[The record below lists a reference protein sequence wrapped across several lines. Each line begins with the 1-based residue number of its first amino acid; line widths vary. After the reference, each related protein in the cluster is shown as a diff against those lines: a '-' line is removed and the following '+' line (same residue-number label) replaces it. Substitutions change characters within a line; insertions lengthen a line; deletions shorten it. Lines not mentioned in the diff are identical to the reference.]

1 MNRPTPCPG
10 PVSRRS
16 FLEVGAI
23 GLGGL
28 GLADFLRLRAE
39 ASTAARRADPD
50 TSVIMLWLPGG
61 LSHMDMYDLKP
72 DAPSEYRGPFRPIRT
87 NVSGIDVSELLPLHA
102 QMADK
107 FSLIRSISHDFV
119 GHTNGSKHVM
129 TSRLPKRPNDFV
141 NEAPAGASIVAKMRE
156 HIHRGVPHNVMLAD
170 ANRTNAVD
178 GWYALGASYLG
189 PAYRPFEVLG
199 NPNESGFKVQNLSVS
214 TEMAARLNDRRT
226 LLGGLDQI
234 RREIDRSGNMAAMDR
249 FNTMAYDLLTSE
261 RARSAFDL
269 SKEDPKLRERYG
281 NHAWGQRTL
290 LARRLVEAG
299 SSFVTVVLEHPTPG
313 TPSLPGRTY
322 NWDCHA
328 INCHVFDDLRW
339 KLPLLDQLVTA
350 LIEDIHQ
357 RGLDKKVLVL
367 VLGEFGHTPRIN
379 YGIGTDSH
387 VIQPGR
393 DHWPRASSI
402 LVAGGGMRTG
412 QVVGSTNTKGEV
424 PKDRPLTPN
433 DLWATI
439 YRHLGIDYNHS
450 FLDHTGRPMPILP
463 FGDPIAELI

>member
-1 MNRPTPCPG
+1 MNHLTPCPG

-39 ASTAARRADPD
+39 ASTAARRAEPD

-61 LSHMDMYDLKP
+61 LSHMDMYDMKP
-72 DAPSEYRGPFRPIRT
+72 DAPSEYRGPFRPIKT
-87 NVSGIDVSELLPLHA
+87 NVPGLDVSELLPLHA

-119 GHTNGSKHVM
+119 GHGNGSKRI
-129 TSRLPKRPNDFV
+129 TTGRDPKGDNFV
-141 NEAPAGASIVAKMRE
+141 NDTPAGASIVAKMRE
-156 HIHRGVPHNVMLAD
+156 HVHRGVPHNVMLAD
-170 ANRTNAVD
+170 SFRVNPVD
-178 GWYALGASYLG
+178 KWYAQGSAYLG
-189 PAYRPFEVLG
+189 PAYRPFEVMG
-199 NPNESGFKVQNLSVS
+199 NPSETGFQVQNLSLS
-214 TEMAARLNDRRT
+214 SEMAARLNDRRT
-226 LLGGLDQI
+226 LLGGMDQL
-234 RREIDRSGNMAAMDR
+234 RRERDGSGVMAAMDR

-281 NHAWGQRTL
+281 NNAWGQRAL
-290 LARRLVEAG
+290 MARRLVEAG
-299 SSFVTVVLEHPTPG
+299 SSFVTVVMESPTPRQ
-313 TPSLPGRTY
+313 PGPPGVNY

-328 INCHVFDDLRW
+328 INCHVFADLRW
-339 KLPLLDQLVTA
+339 RLPLLDQTVTA

-357 RGLDKKVLVL
+357 RGLNKKVLVL

-379 YGIGTDSH
+379 YGIGSDTH

-393 DHWPRASSI
+393 DHWPRAMSI
-402 LVAGGGMRTG
+402 LVAGGGMRMG
-412 QVVGSTNTKGEV
+412 QVVGSTNAKGED

-463 FGDPIAELI
+463 FGEPIAELI